1 MHPMDKREIFKT
13 IASEVAQGELVF
25 PTGAQVALKLRQSL
39 DDPDCS
45 INTAARLIQAEPL
58 LAARVIAI
66 ANSVIYNRSG
76 SEIADVEIAV
86 MRLGFNVVRSLAMA
100 LVTRQMAG
108 LSTDQKHR
116 ELVNKLWEHT
126 AHVASLAHVIA
137 RHVTLQ
143 NPETAMFAGIIH
155 EIGGFY
161 MLSRA
166 CDFPGLLE
174 GDFTEWMEFGEVE
187 VGRAVLNK
195 LAVPES
201 VVTEMEMFWDGY
213 LAMPPVTMA
222 DTLLLAE
229 ELSPVMSPLH
239 QLDGIEAGQMQAASI
254 EMVIGEETLSRI
266 MAEAAEE
273 VGSLSQALQF

>member
-13 IASEVAQGELVF
+13 IAGEVAQGELSF
-25 PTGAQVALKLRQSL
+25 PTGAQVALKLRQAL
-39 DDPDCS
+39 DDPGCS
-45 INTAARLIQAEPL
+45 IDTAARLIQAEPL

-143 NPETAMFAGIIH
+143 NPETAMFSGIIH

-174 GDFTEWMEFGEVE
+174 GDFTEWLDFGELE
-187 VGRAVLNK
+187 VGRAVLKK
-195 LAVPES
+195 LFVPES
-201 VVTEMEMFWDGY
+201 VVAEMEIFWEGY

-229 ELSPVMSPLH
+229 ELSPVTSPLH
-239 QLDGIEAGQMQAASI
+239 RLDGMEVGQKQTASV

-266 MAEAAEE
+266 MVEAAEE
-273 VGSLSQALQF
+273 VSSLSQALQF